1 MPAVKLD
8 LRTATEFLEDELLPD
23 MQESS
28 CHEATVQL
36 DCKVFGSYFTKT
48 INKSSKTIKIMQ
60 LDTQKTENTRLETWQ
75 ITTGGATFK
84 FEQRYRVLVKK
95 ETSKS
100 PYGIN
105 LELNKNLQLRLNSIC
120 DKIEFNLVTKDACL
134 DFDNVDL
141 EFVTKKRKTYQK
153 VAGLSAKVL

>member
-1 MPAVKLD
+1 
-8 LRTATEFLEDELLPD
+8 
-23 MQESS
+23 
-28 CHEATVQL
+28 
-36 DCKVFGSYFTKT
+36 
-48 INKSSKTIKIMQ
+48 MQ
-60 LDTQKTENTRLETWQ
+60 LDTQKTENTRHETWQ
-75 ITTGGATFK
+75 ITTGGTIFK
-84 FEQRYRVLVKK
+84 FEQKYRILAKK

-153 VAGLSAKVL
+153 VPGLSAKVL